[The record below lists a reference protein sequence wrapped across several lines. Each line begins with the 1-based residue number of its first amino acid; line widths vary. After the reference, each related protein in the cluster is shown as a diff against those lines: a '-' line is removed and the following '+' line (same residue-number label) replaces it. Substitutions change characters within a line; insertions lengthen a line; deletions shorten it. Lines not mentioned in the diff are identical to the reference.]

1 MRLSSRIL
9 RPFASLLGLVLLIP
23 WSSISPTAKEALR
36 GGCAPPA
43 IELGGPLS
51 DAEALPEQGLPR
63 SFDGGTFPTP
73 RAEPEVN
80 ASGPHE
86 RTAFYDFSNTW
97 IFSRWSIV
105 METNRA
111 VLMRNIW
118 FLNERWSLGTPM
130 PAGQERACPVAVYD
144 DADRL
149 VIVHGGYCWRAG
161 MQEPIYTQPLLTL
174 DLATGIWT
182 ERGPSMLP
190 AGAAGV
196 WNPRDRCL
204 IVCGGLEYLAGQPI
218 VHREAWAWFPSNGTW
233 LRLADMP
240 APRHGQCAVWD
251 PDDGL
256 MLVFGGMNET
266 SYFADVWA
274 YDIVRNLWSVRS
286 PVSDE
291 APLPRAYASAVWI
304 PTKREMMVHGGEN
317 AEFPFYSTW
326 GYSYANNSWT
336 HRTSAPYA
344 RSMHGAC
351 WDSDRGLM
359 VVCGRGQVGNSD
371 TWTYDP
377 AADSWGENLRLPGAL
392 RSGCAC
398 VYDPVEK
405 VVLVIGGMD
414 SGGEC
419 LGETRILR
427 PGEMQWCYFSP
438 GYMQPPVLDL
448 GSDFHSLD
456 RVSWGEELP
465 PGTSI
470 VTKMRVQREDGSW
483 GAFFSVENG
492 CRPQEQGRLFEW
504 NMTFTASED
513 LLSTP
518 VLKWVRFDY
527 TVNRKPS
534 CLAQGNA
541 TVFRRQPAQLS
552 GEAGDPDGDPLE
564 YRWRALSSLAG
575 TFDDEKKRD
584 AVYTPLSSGR
594 HVLQLIVNDS
604 LSEALSD
611 PVVID
616 VINRAPQVRAGPDVS
631 CYKMES
637 VTLEADASD
646 PDGDPLSF
654 NWSQLSGPKVSLDS
668 PHEPRTTAVPVE
680 AGNCT
685 FMLTASDGEDRVA
698 VFLNLTV
705 VSRPPTARLSAAPQ
719 VANLRTRVN
728 FSALESEDPDGRV
741 VQYLFDFGDGNRTLW
756 TESPFSEH
764 VYRAPGLYNA
774 TLRVRDDDGC
784 ESAPSEPVPITVENA
799 LPELSASVSPET
811 GNVTTLFRFSM
822 LPESRDPD
830 GEIVLCEWDFG
841 DGQGATG
848 AQALH
853 SYRRPGNYT
862 AVLRV
867 TDDMGGSS
875 ELSLSVAVVNLPP
888 VIESA
893 TGTPQRALRG
903 GERLSLS
910 VVARDPEGAEL
921 HYSWSVDGAAVGEDA
936 SSFSFRSFK
945 AGGHI
950 VAVCVSDGELET
962 VHEWRLLVRAGVEE
976 GLGTGF
982 ALAAGAAIA
991 VAAGGAAAAGM
1002 LLRRRSGARKR

>member
-1 MRLSSRIL
+1 
-9 RPFASLLGLVLLIP
+9 
-23 WSSISPTAKEALR
+23 
-36 GGCAPPA
+36 
-43 IELGGPLS
+43 
-51 DAEALPEQGLPR
+51 
-63 SFDGGTFPTP
+63 
-73 RAEPEVN
+73 
-80 ASGPHE
+80 
-86 RTAFYDFSNTW
+86 
-97 IFSRWSIV
+97 
-105 METNRA
+105 
-111 VLMRNIW
+111 
-118 FLNERWSLGTPM
+118 
-130 PAGQERACPVAVYD
+130 
-144 DADRL
+144 
-149 VIVHGGYCWRAG
+149 
-161 MQEPIYTQPLLTL
+161 
-174 DLATGIWT
+174 
-182 ERGPSMLP
+182 
-190 AGAAGV
+190 
-196 WNPRDRCL
+196 
-204 IVCGGLEYLAGQPI
+204 
-218 VHREAWAWFPSNGTW
+218 
-233 LRLADMP
+233 
-240 APRHGQCAVWD
+240 
-251 PDDGL
+251 
-256 MLVFGGMNET
+256 MNET

-274 YDIVRNLWSVRS
+274 YDIVRNLWAVRS

-359 VVCGRGQVGNSD
+359 VVCGRGQAGNSD

-438 GYMQPPVLDL
+438 GYMQPPALDL

-483 GAFFSVENG
+483 VAFFPVGNG
-492 CRPQEQGRLFEW
+492 CRPQQQGRLVEW

-552 GEAGDPDGDPLE
+552 GEGGDPDGDPLD
-564 YRWRALSSLAG
+564 YRWRTLTSLSG
-575 TFDDEKKRD
+575 VFDDEKKRD

-604 LSEALSD
+604 LSEAVSD

-631 CYKMES
+631 CYKGES
-637 VTLEADASD
+637 VTLEAEASD

-654 NWSQLSGPKVSLDS
+654 NWSQLSGPRVHLNS
-668 PHEPRTTAVPVE
+668 PEQLSTTAVPLEV
-680 AGNCT
+680 GNYT
-685 FMLTASDGEDRVA
+685 FILIVSDGEDRATALV
-698 VFLNLTV
+698 NLSV

-728 FSALESEDPDGRV
+728 FSALESGDPDGMV
-741 VQYLFDFGDGNRTLW
+741 VQYLFDFGDGDRTLW

-764 VYRAPGLYNA
+764 VYRAPGFYNA

-784 ESAPSEPVPITVENA
+784 ESAPSEPVRIVVENA
-799 LPELSASVSPET
+799 LPELSASITPET
-811 GNVTTLFRFSM
+811 GNVTTVFRFSM
-822 LPESRDPD
+822 DPESRDPD
-830 GEIVLCEWDFG
+830 GEIVMCEWDFG
-841 DGQGATG
+841 DGHRATG

-853 SYRRPGNYT
+853 SYDRPGNYT

-867 TDDMGGSS
+867 TDNMGGSS
-875 ELSLSVAVVNLPP
+875 ELSLRISVLNLPP
-888 VIESA
+888 VVESA
-893 TGTPQRALRG
+893 TPAPTRALRLR
-903 GERLSLS
+903 ESFLLS
-910 VVARDPEGAEL
+910 VTARDPEGSEL
-921 HYSWSVDGAAVGEDA
+921 SYTWSVDGARAAGGSD
-936 SSFSFRSFK
+936 SFSFSSSR
-945 AGGHI
+945 AGEHTVS
-950 VAVCVSDGELET
+950 VAISDGELVT
-962 VHEWRLLVRAGVEE
+962 VHEWRLTVSSGGGE
-976 GLGTGF
+976 GGSGATPVF
-982 ALAAGAAIA
+982 AIILAASVLA
-991 VAAGGAAAAGM
+991 VALVVIAI
-1002 LLRRRSGARKR
+1002 LRLRRRPEGPV